1 MCRLL
6 IVLCDWK
13 RVQTYDLVVPGWGQ
27 RFEETVFCCFVL
39 NCFFT
44 LSAFTRAIILC
55 AGSIPFFGR
64 YSLGLFNLMMWQLQ
78 SYLA

>member
-39 NCFFT
+39 NCFLLLVPSHVQLFCVQA
-44 LSAFTRAIILC
+44 AFH
-55 AGSIPFFGR
+55 
-64 YSLGLFNLMMWQLQ
+64 SLEDTPLVCLT
-78 SYLA
+78 